1 MQRRE
6 KLTHLP
12 YFLCRTV
19 AALDHREQPIFSP
32 IHALLNRSYNTNI
45 MFKNAVSR
53 FVFLV
58 PFVDNQ
64 NLIISRGV
72 ARIFPEVRKS
82 IYYLRLS
89 FTKKRDFFTAFW
101 TLFLIDRVTL
111 RRRNHSLRPSTA
123 NTG

>member
-1 MQRRE
+1 M
-6 KLTHLP
+6 THLP

-19 AALDHREQPIFSP
+19 AALDRREQPIFSP
-32 IHALLNRSYNTNI
+32 IHALLNRNYNTNI
-45 MFKNAVSR
+45 MFKNGVSR

-64 NLIISRGV
+64 ILIISRGV

-89 FTKKRDFFTAFW
+89 FTKKVINTAFW
-101 TLFLIDRVTL
+101 TLFLTDRVTL

>member
-1 MQRRE
+1 M
-6 KLTHLP
+6 THLP

-19 AALDHREQPIFSP
+19 AALDRREQPIFSP

-89 FTKKRDFFTAFW
+89 FTKKSDFFTAFW

>member
-53 FVFLV
+53 FVFFSAICWQ
-58 PFVDNQ
+58 PEFNHIQGCSQDF
-64 NLIISRGV
+64 SRGTQKHLLPQT
-72 ARIFPEVRKS
+72 FF
-82 IYYLRLS
+82 Y
-89 FTKKRDFFTAFW
+89 KKKWFFYGLLDIVFDWQSHAT
-101 TLFLIDRVTL
+101 
-111 RRRNHSLRPSTA
+111 ST
-123 NTG
+123 

>member
-19 AALDHREQPIFSP
+19 AALDRREQPIFSP
-32 IHALLNRSYNTNI
+32 IHALLNRNYNTNI
-45 MFKNAVSR
+45 MFKNGVSR

-64 NLIISRGV
+64 ILIISRGV

-89 FTKKRDFFTAFW
+89 FTKKVHLLRIQAKGKTMRLRYIQSNL
-101 TLFLIDRVTL
+101 LFSPFSRLF
-111 RRRNHSLRPSTA
+111 S
-123 NTG
+123 